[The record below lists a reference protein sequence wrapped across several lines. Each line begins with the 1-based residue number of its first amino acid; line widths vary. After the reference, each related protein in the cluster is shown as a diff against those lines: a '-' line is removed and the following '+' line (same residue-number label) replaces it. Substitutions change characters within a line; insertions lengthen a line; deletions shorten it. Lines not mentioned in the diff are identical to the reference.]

1 MPKELKTNTLSR
13 CQLGQSPNTL
23 SKDANWVR
31 APTLSL
37 KMPKEL
43 KTNNLSRC
51 QLGQSPNTLSK
62 DAKGVKDQ
70 YSL

>member
-43 KTNNLSRC
+43 KLNNLSIC
-51 QLGQSPNTLSK
+51 QLGQRRNILYK
-62 DAKGVKDQ
+62 DPKWVTAQ
-70 YSL
+70 QSL